1 MADFRLTVFYT
12 VAKRLSFTKAADEL
26 YITQP
31 AVTKHIRELE
41 QQYNSKLFD
50 RQGNTIR
57 LTEAGNILL
66 NHTEALLSTYRS
78 IEFDMNALL
87 QKDKGLLHLG
97 TSTTISQYLIAPILA
112 GFKKKFSDIELKL
125 LTGNTEQIERALID
139 KEIELG
145 IVEGRSKNQE
155 ISYSE
160 FIKDE
165 IVLVCHKN
173 HPLAKKAEIDP
184 TSLPEHHFIVREQGS
199 GTRQVIDHALKT
211 VGLRIADLP
220 VEIQLGNTES
230 IKSYLMHSTSL
241 AFLSIHSLSRELLSG
256 DLRVIEVKGLS
267 ITRSFYFIHLQG
279 QPGAIAEKMMR
290 FAQLHYN
297 LK

>member
-1 MADFRLTVFYT
+1 MADFRLEVFYT
-12 VAKRLSFTKAADEL
+12 VAKRLSFTKAAAEL

-41 QQYNSKLFD
+41 EQYNNKLFD
-50 RQGNTIR
+50 RNGNSIR
-57 LTEAGNILL
+57 LTPAGSLLL
-66 NHTEALLSTYRS
+66 NHAEALFTTYRA

-87 QKDKGLLHLG
+87 QKHKGLLHLG
-97 TSTTISQYLIAPILA
+97 ASSTISQYIIAPILA
-112 GFKKKFSDIELKL
+112 GFKKKFGDIELKL
-125 LTGNTEQIERALID
+125 ITGNTEQMERALID

-145 IVEGRSKNQE
+145 LVEGRSKNQE
-155 ISYSE
+155 ISYSD

-173 HPLAKKAEIDP
+173 HPLAKRAELDP
-184 TSLPEHHFIVREQGS
+184 STLTQYNFILREQGS

-211 VGLRIADLP
+211 VGLRISDLP

-230 IKSYLMHSTSL
+230 IKSYLIHSSAV
-241 AFLSIHSLSRELLSG
+241 AFLSIHAIARELLSG
-256 DLRVIEVKGLS
+256 ELRVIEVEGLS

-279 QPGAIAEKMMR
+279 KPDPIAEKFMR
-290 FAQLHYN
+290 FARLHYN
-297 LK
+297 LR

>member
-12 VAKRLSFTKAADEL
+12 VAKRLSFSKAAEEL
-26 YITQP
+26 YVSQP

-41 QQYNSKLFD
+41 QQYNNKLFD
-50 RQGNTIR
+50 RKGNKIE
-57 LTEAGNILL
+57 LTPAGEILL
-66 NHTEALLSTYRS
+66 NHTEALFIIYRAVD
-78 IEFDMNALL
+78 FDMNALL
-87 QKDKGLLHLG
+87 QKYKGLLNLG
-97 TSTTISQYLIAPILA
+97 ASTTISQYIIAPILA
-112 GFKKKFSDIELKL
+112 GFKKKFNEIELKL
-125 LTGNTEQIERALID
+125 VTGNTEQIEKVLID

-155 ISYSE
+155 ISYTD

-165 IVLVCHKN
+165 IVLVCHKH
-173 HPLAKKAEIDP
+173 HPLAKTAEIDP
-184 TSLPEHHFIVREQGS
+184 TTLPSHHFIVREQGS

-230 IKSYLMHSTSL
+230 IKSYLSHSSAV
-241 AFLSIHSLSRELLSG
+241 AFLSIHSITKELLSG
-256 DLRVIEVKGLS
+256 ELRVIEVKGLS

-279 QPGAIAEKMMR
+279 NTDPIASKMMR
-290 FAQLHYN
+290 FAMLHYN

>member
-12 VAKRLSFTKAADEL
+12 VAKRLSFTRAADEL

-41 QQYNSKLFD
+41 QQYNNKLFD

-57 LTEAGNILL
+57 LTEAGLILL
-66 NHTEALLSTYRS
+66 NHTESLLSTYRS

-87 QKDKGLLHLG
+87 QKHKGLLHLG
-97 TSTTISQYLIAPILA
+97 ASTTISQYLIAPILA
-112 GFKKKFSDIELKL
+112 GFKKKFGDIELKL
-125 LTGNTEQIERALID
+125 LTGNTEQIERALVE

-184 TSLPEHHFIVREQGS
+184 ANLPEYHFIVREQGS
-199 GTRQVIDHALKT
+199 GTRQVIDHALKAA
-211 VGLRIADLP
+211 GLRIADLP

-256 DLRVIEVKGLS
+256 DLRVIEVKDLN
-267 ITRSFYFIHLQG
+267 ITRSLYFIHLQG
-279 QPGAIAEKMMR
+279 QASAIVEKMMR